1 MPRVRIATRSGEIAK
16 GKIVRD
22 KEIEKDVALLLDK
35 LKPIGHITVQC
46 RKTKRGVEYIE
57 VNPRFGGGA
66 PMSIMA
72 GADSCEK
79 LYRLLNKEK
88 LEFSDDF
95 RSGVT
100 FLRFDASIMLDE
112 RGNYDKSGSI

>member
-1 MPRVRIATRSGEIAK
+1 MDLVGRLTSWFADTEFLAEDLGFLTDDVRK
-16 GKIVRD
+16 
-22 KEIEKDVALLLDK
+22 LLSVLGA
-35 LKPIGHITVQC
+35 IGHITVQC

-57 VNPRFGGGA
+57 NNPRFGGGA

-79 LYRLLNKEK
+79 LYRLLMGEE
-88 LEFSDDF
+88 LSYDDNY
-95 RSGVT
+95 RDDVT

-112 RGNYDKSGSI
+112 NLKLC